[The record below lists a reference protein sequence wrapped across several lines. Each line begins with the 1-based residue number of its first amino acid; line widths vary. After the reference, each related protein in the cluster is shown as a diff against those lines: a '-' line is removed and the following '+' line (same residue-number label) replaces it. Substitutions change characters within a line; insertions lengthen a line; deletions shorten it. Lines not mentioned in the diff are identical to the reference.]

1 MLYLACYLVCLLV
14 NPHYKEFSGHSFC
27 ISLQIRKSS
36 VEEGTLGN
44 HTIEPSYS
52 PCGSSHLSQVFQG
65 LLSNLSLF
73 HCLSCPTTSSLLSYD
88 TSCGSLTPFS
98 SRMCETWQRLWS
110 QTDLNLNLVLLP
122 STVWTW
128 ANVNVSQSGELVPLV
143 NPWFLIPL
151 VNFSVFLLVM
161 LTLSFCLKVVPIR
174 IHDGT
179 CVYFLTTETLHSL
192 LSVK

>member
-1 MLYLACYLVCLLV
+1 MIYPNGFVFQGESKTIILLCKYERGIDHVINYPIFLLYLACYLVCLLV

-98 SRMCETWQRLWS
+98 SRMCET
-110 QTDLNLNLVLLP
+110 
-122 STVWTW
+122 
-128 ANVNVSQSGELVPLV
+128 
-143 NPWFLIPL
+143 
-151 VNFSVFLLVM
+151 
-161 LTLSFCLKVVPIR
+161 
-174 IHDGT
+174 
-179 CVYFLTTETLHSL
+179 
-192 LSVK
+192 